1 MRRFVYNIN
10 KQAADPD
17 STSNEVVSF
26 EDYTELVGVSFVGA
40 HGANNID
47 VEIRSHN
54 GKESFIDSVPL
65 EYYKIGTGR
74 EEIILHKQITNNS
87 IRVRT
92 SFVSGSDVKGALVF
106 TCKK

>member
-17 STSNEVVSF
+17 TTSNEVVSF
-26 EDYTELVGVSFVGA
+26 EDYTEIIGVSFVGA
-40 HGANNID
+40 HGANNMD
-47 VEIRSHN
+47 VEIRSHD
-54 GKESFIDSVPL
+54 GKETFIDSVPL

-74 EEIILHKQITNNS
+74 EEISMNQPIVNNS
-87 IRVRT
+87 VRVVT
-92 SFVSGSDVKGALVF
+92 SFTAGTDVQGALVF